1 MQGGE
6 ITFRLKDDIV
16 YDDLFREPD
25 NVFNVMLAAGY
36 LTATAYDGS
45 EVRARIPNREVRTI
59 YTEKFGEWFR
69 ESISTFNI
77 RELYAAMEAGET
89 KKIQKI
95 LNGCFLSTMS
105 YYDTVEAFYH
115 GVMLAL
121 MQLNREYQCESNRE
135 SGSGRFD
142 IQCKQR
148 IDWELAYVLEFK
160 VSKSMGDL
168 QKDAEKAAE
177 QIREK
182 GYVSNLQAEGYEK
195 IMTYGFAFCE
205 KRCMVVQGKTYEG
218 SSRLT

>member
-77 RELYAAMEAGET
+77 RELYAAMEAVET

-135 SGSGRFD
+135 SGSGWFD

-160 VSKSMGDL
+160 VSKTMGDL

-182 GYVSNLQAEGYEK
+182 GYVSNLQAEDYEK